1 MPNRAHANSAA
12 FVLVAS
18 LAFAAPAAA
27 DILILRD
34 ERLVVGQVREVD
46 NRYLL
51 MATRD
56 AQSKPV
62 VYQREEVAR
71 WLTGADE
78 RSAID
83 SIESA
88 ASLQRLGEDY
98 HTAGL
103 DTLAARCLTLA
114 AKRDPSIANQPRA
127 QGAID
132 LRDFWNRTL
141 LLLRREQSDS
151 RDADAQ
157 LDLAR
162 WARDAGLSRE
172 SIQLLQR
179 ARQIAP
185 DRRDITELAQKW
197 EIDLRPLAE
206 VDLRPAIDEPLVVQ
220 QLLDETV
227 IVLPKEGDRLV
238 LIPFR
243 YRTDTSH
250 ELRRANF
257 DIRAVPPAPVKFLG
271 FRAMVWVD
279 GKVSFSRRPNDP
291 IYERLEISRED
302 DSSRASL
309 RGINQTHPARSPAD
323 KEANRLPPTKNRLAC
338 TGWAAAIVEVPNSVE
353 VLNMTIGRGTP
364 EEIRLTLLDH
374 ALKAREGPRDPDTPG
389 VARWIRQVADGSP
402 AMISLALH
410 CLSAIRAEV
419 DATRYAAFSLAVD
432 RPILDAIERTDGEA
446 QHEAWH
452 CLVDSGPLPTET
464 ANVIKTAKPVLQDR
478 LLRFAANE
486 LSQSHP
492 GRFARPNAV
501 LVLSAILQSPDPA
514 VCTSAVEF
522 LATGAPES
530 AFDALIHASKTA
542 RAAAIA
548 RCRMISSPEIRQ
560 QIVRALAV
568 NASPEDAD
576 TLSQLIKQDRVL
588 VSEADDKILTRIRDT
603 KDPAIRENLLT
614 MLQGL
619 SLIPVLRTPIVL
631 QIFDEISNKDA
642 PESLRAR
649 AALLAA
655 DQARFRT
662 SAARGGSF
670 PVDLAPDNGDPV
682 IRVLCRAVEFGPASV
697 RVPAVLAL
705 LREGHVKLAEA
716 SLKRA
721 LDSNRARV
729 EFIDALCADP
739 EAARVDG
746 VLALLARLACDVG
759 ASPRRYLEQLQSLSK
774 RREPRETPRV
784 DLAIKSGLTW
794 EALADYCGYEDPA
807 VAKLATDWTT
817 RLGHFS
823 QQDRRQF
830 VAPTHDRN
838 TRIDRLRSAN
848 ARLGR
853 IALGR
858 YELVVVL
865 ELVWPVPAGA
875 TQATTRWLPP
885 QRITISGGEVEV
897 RTNDIG
903 REFQVYL
910 GEKLRGFGKV
920 PVSAPGL
927 PTPDDWAM
935 SLVPAT
941 DIAVLSGP
949 QNPANAPGPYI
960 LASGELELSTKPGTI
975 KLDVTDI
982 LRDAISTDPATAA
995 FAAHAN
1001 RIVPSNLSISL
1012 RYTSF
1017 GSYVG
1022 VAARRTIGMPP
1033 ADAAPDSPPTLLNF
1047 AVMLERRDVQTPTAG
1062 SGPQQ
1067 ADAALTP
1074 QSPPSNPQ

>member
-1 MPNRAHANSAA
+1 MPIRVHAKPVA
-12 FVLVAS
+12 FILAAS
-18 LAFAAPAAA
+18 LATAAPAAA
-27 DILILRD
+27 DLLILRD

-51 MATRD
+51 TATRD

-78 RSAID
+78 RAAID

-88 ASLQRLGEDY
+88 DTLQRLGEDY

-103 DTLAARCLTLA
+103 DTLATRCLTLA
-114 AKRDPSIANQPRA
+114 AKRDPSITNQPRSR
-127 QGAID
+127 GAID

-162 WARDAGLSRE
+162 WAHDAGLVRE

-185 DRRDITELAQKW
+185 DRQDIADLARTW
-197 EIDLRPLAE
+197 EVDLRPLAE
-206 VDLRPAIDEPLVVQ
+206 IDLRPAIDEPLVVP

-227 IVLPKEGDRLV
+227 IVLPKDGNRLV

-250 ELRRANF
+250 EFRRANL
-257 DIRAVPPAPVKFLG
+257 DIRIVPPGPVKFLG

-279 GKVSFSRRPNDP
+279 GKISFSRRPNDP
-291 IYERLEISRED
+291 IYERLEITRD
-302 DSSRASL
+302 DDADRASL
-309 RGINQTHPARSPAD
+309 RGINQTHPARSTTD
-323 KEANRLPPTKNRLAC
+323 KDANRLPPTKNRLAC
-338 TGWAAAIVEVPNSVE
+338 TGWAAVIIEIPNSVD
-353 VLNMTIGRGTP
+353 VLSISVGRGVP
-364 EEIRLTLLDH
+364 EEIRLALLDH
-374 ALKAREGPRDPDTPG
+374 ALKARDGPRDPDTPG
-389 VARWIRQVADGSP
+389 VARWLRQLADGSP
-402 AMISLALH
+402 ATVALALH
-410 CLSAIRAEV
+410 CLSTIRAEV

-432 RPILDAIERTDGEA
+432 GPILDAIERTDGEA
-446 QHEAWH
+446 QREAWR
-452 CLVDSGPLPTET
+452 CLVDRGPLPPET
-464 ANVIKTAKPVLQDR
+464 AEAIRNAGPAVQDR
-478 LLRFAANE
+478 LLRFVVEE
-486 LSQSHP
+486 LRQLP
-492 GRFARPNAV
+492 AGRFARPNAI
-501 LVLSAILQSPDPA
+501 LVLSAVLRSSDQA
-514 VCTSAVEF
+514 VCNEAVRF
-522 LATGAPES
+522 LAGGAPET
-530 AFDALIHASKTA
+530 AYDALIHASAPA
-542 RAAAIA
+542 RDAAITQ
-548 RCRMISSPEIRQ
+548 CREIADPEIRRQ
-560 QIVRALAV
+560 FVRALAV
-568 NASPEDAD
+568 NASPADAD
-576 TLSQLIKQDRVL
+576 ALNKLIKRDGYIVTKP
-588 VSEADDKILTRIRDT
+588 DDKTLQRIRET
-603 KDPAIRENLLT
+603 KDPTARENLLM
-614 MLQGL
+614 MLQGF
-619 SLIPVLRTPIVL
+619 SLVPVLRTPVL
-631 QIFDEISNKDA
+631 LEIFDEISSKDA

-655 DQARFRT
+655 DQARFRA
-662 SAARGGSF
+662 SAASGGSF

-682 IRVLCRAVEFGPASV
+682 IRVLSRAVEFGPARV

-705 LREGHVKLAEA
+705 LREGHVKIAEVSIKKA
-716 SLKRA
+716 F
-721 LDSNRARV
+721 DSNRARTH
-729 EFIDALCADP
+729 FIDSLCADT
-739 EAARVDG
+739 EAAKVDG

-759 ASPRRYLEQLQSLSK
+759 ASPRRYLEQLQALSK
-774 RREPRETPRV
+774 RRDPRDTARV

-817 RLGHFS
+817 RLGHLS
-823 QQDRRQF
+823 DQDRRQF
-830 VAPTHDRN
+830 VAATHDRN

-865 ELVWPVPAGA
+865 ELVWPVPPGA
-875 TQATTRWLPP
+875 TQSTTRWLPP
-885 QRITISGGEVEV
+885 QRLTVSGGEVEI
-897 RTNDIG
+897 RSNDVG
-903 REFQVYL
+903 RDFQVYA
-910 GEKLRGFGKV
+910 EKLRGFGKV

-927 PTPDDWAM
+927 PTPDDWAI

-941 DIAVLSGP
+941 DIAVLAGP
-949 QNPANAPGPYI
+949 QTPGNAPGPYV
-960 LASGELELSTKPGTI
+960 LASGELELSSKPGTI
-975 KLDVTDI
+975 KLEVTDI
-982 LRDAISTDPATAA
+982 LRNAIATDPATAA
-995 FAAHAN
+995 FAAHAD
-1001 RIVPSNLSISL
+1001 RIIPANLSISL

-1033 ADAAPDSPPTLLNF
+1033 ADASPDSPPTLLNF
-1047 AVMLERRDVQTPTAG
+1047 AVMLERRDVQTPSAG
-1062 SGPQQ
+1062 AGPQQ